1 MMTQGTAPKPYWKH
15 CGLCVFYS
23 EGFAD
28 GDPKICRRHPP
39 AGAGKSAGFPSV
51 SFLDWC
57 GEYQGR
63 GSGWS
68 ELLDSRDLEYLD
80 EIAQRKAAR

>member
-1 MMTQGTAPKPYWKH
+1 MNQRPIPRPYWKH

-23 EGFAD
+23 EGYSD
-28 GDPKICRRHPP
+28 GDLKICRRHPP
-39 AGAGKSAGFPSV
+39 AGSGESANFPAV

-57 GEYQGR
+57 GEYLGR

-68 ELLDSRDLEYLD
+68 ELLDSNDLDYLD
-80 EIAQRKAAR
+80 RIAQKRAK